1 MPLSLRKKCP
11 NTEFFLT
18 RIFLY
23 PDWIQEN
30 TDQKKLRI
38 WTLFMHCSLIFSGGK
53 KNTSGMNWVKV
64 RPSYRSSHQKYSV
77 RKSKT
82 PVSESLESLAYNF
95 LRKKFWDRFFSWEL
109 WESSKNTFTK
119 HLWVTAFVVKFNRIF
134 VIHFYILTRS
144 IIIKRW
150 KKDVNIQII
159 LLPRNIMFSKR
170 HSVMIGFKVCP

>member
-1 MPLSLRKKCP
+1 MKSVQIRSFFWPEFSCIRTEYRKIR
-11 NTEFFLT
+11 T
-18 RIFLY
+18 RKNCVFGHFSCIVLLY
-23 PDWIQEN
+23 F
-30 TDQKKLRI
+30 R
-38 WTLFMHCSLIFSGGK
+38 GVK

-95 LRKKFWDRFFSWEL
+95 LRNKFWDRFFSWEL

-119 HLWVTAFVVKFNRIF
+119 QLWVTAFVVKFNRIF

-170 HSVMIGFKVCP
+170 HSVMIRFKVCP